1 MCDGSFAVTLCGDGA
16 PGAKGEVPDS
26 SSADRDA
33 GAPPGREPAPV
44 GGVTVTSQTYS
55 QCRLRPSTQSASLM
69 DATIFAP
76 SIVFEPLFDG
86 VTVPSR
92 ATTGAAGYDV
102 RAHLQGRTVRT
113 WRDGAEVM
121 LATSTTG
128 ALSLEPGDV
137 ALVPLGFRA
146 RLPAGYEAQV
156 RLRSSI
162 AFRRG
167 LILPNAPGTID
178 ADYPDEWLVMV
189 RNVSAQRITIEHG
202 ERLAQIIL
210 HRYATL
216 DWSAG
221 VVTRSTD
228 RSGGIGSTG

>member
-26 SSADRDA
+26 GAAAGDA

-55 QCRLRPSTQSASLM
+55 QRRPRPSMQSTSLM
-69 DATIFAP
+69 DATISPP

-121 LATSTTG
+121 LAATTTG
-128 ALSLEPGDV
+128 AFSLEPGDV
-137 ALVPLGFRA
+137 ALVPL
-146 RLPAGYEAQV
+146 
-156 RLRSSI
+156 
-162 AFRRG
+162 
-167 LILPNAPGTID
+167 
-178 ADYPDEWLVMV
+178 
-189 RNVSAQRITIEHG
+189 
-202 ERLAQIIL
+202 
-210 HRYATL
+210 
-216 DWSAG
+216 
-221 VVTRSTD
+221 
-228 RSGGIGSTG
+228 

>member
-1 MCDGSFAVTLCGDGA
+1 MCDGSFAVTLCGDDA
-16 PGAKGEVPDS
+16 PGAKGETPDS
-26 SSADRDA
+26 GAAAGDA
-33 GAPPGREPAPV
+33 GAPPGREPAPA

-55 QCRLRPSTQSASLM
+55 QCRPRPSTQSTSVM
-69 DATIFAP
+69 DTTLSAP

-86 VTVPSR
+86 VIAPSR
-92 ATTGAAGYDV
+92 ATAGAAGYDV
-102 RAHLQGRTVRT
+102 RAHLEGRTVRA

-121 LATSTTG
+121 LAASAHGTCDV
-128 ALSLEPGDV
+128 EPGDV
-137 ALVPLGFRA
+137 ALIPLGFRA

-202 ERLAQIIL
+202 ERIAQVIL

-216 DWSAG
+216 EWSGG

>member
-1 MCDGSFAVTLCGDGA
+1 M
-16 PGAKGEVPDS
+16 PDS
-26 SSADRDA
+26 GAAADDA
-33 GAPPGREPAPV
+33 GAPLTPGRDPAPV
-44 GGVTVTSQTYS
+44 GGVTVTSQSYS
-55 QCRLRPSTQSASLM
+55 RCRPRPSTQSTRVMDTTISAS
-69 DATIFAP
+69 
-76 SIVFEPLFDG
+76 SIVFEALFDG
-86 VTVPSR
+86 VTAPSR

-102 RAHLQGRTVRT
+102 RAHLRGRTVRT
-113 WRDGAEVM
+113 WRDGVEVM
-121 LATSTTG
+121 VSTSATGTV
-128 ALSLEPGDV
+128 SLEPGDV

-178 ADYPDEWLVMV
+178 ADYPEEWLVMV
-189 RNVSAQRITIEHG
+189 RNASAQGVTIEHG
-202 ERLAQIIL
+202 ERIAQIIL

-216 DWSAG
+216 DWSTG

>member
-1 MCDGSFAVTLCGDGA
+1 MDTT
-16 PGAKGEVPDS
+16 
-26 SSADRDA
+26 
-33 GAPPGREPAPV
+33 PPPA
-44 GGVTVTSQTYS
+44 
-55 QCRLRPSTQSASLM
+55 
-69 DATIFAP
+69 
-76 SIVFEPLFDG
+76 IVFEPLHDG
-86 VTVPSR
+86 VTTPSR

-102 RAHLQGRTVRT
+102 RAHLLGRAVKT
-113 WRDGAEVM
+113 WRDGAELV
-121 LATSTTG
+121 LHADATG
-128 ALSLEPGDV
+128 ALALEVNDV

-146 RLPAGYEAQV
+146 RLPEGYEAQV

-189 RNVSAQRITIEHG
+189 RNVSAMRVIIQHG

-216 DWSAG
+216 EWSTG
-221 VVTRSTD
+221 VVTPSTD
-228 RSGGIGSTG
+228 RRGGIGSTG

>member
-1 MCDGSFAVTLCGDGA
+1 
-16 PGAKGEVPDS
+16 
-26 SSADRDA
+26 
-33 GAPPGREPAPV
+33 
-44 GGVTVTSQTYS
+44 
-55 QCRLRPSTQSASLM
+55 M
-69 DATIFAP
+69 DTTISAP
-76 SIVFEPLFDG
+76 SIVFEALFDG
-86 VTVPSR
+86 VTAPSR

-102 RAHLQGRTVRT
+102 RAHLRGRTVRT
-113 WRDGAEVM
+113 WRDGVEVM
-121 LATSTTG
+121 VSTSATGTF
-128 ALSLEPGDV
+128 SLEPGDV

-178 ADYPDEWLVMV
+178 ADYPEEWLVMV
-189 RNVSAQRITIEHG
+189 RNVSAQCVTIEHG
-202 ERLAQIIL
+202 ERIAQIVL

-216 DWSAG
+216 DWSTG

>member
-1 MCDGSFAVTLCGDGA
+1 
-16 PGAKGEVPDS
+16 
-26 SSADRDA
+26 
-33 GAPPGREPAPV
+33 
-44 GGVTVTSQTYS
+44 
-55 QCRLRPSTQSASLM
+55 M
-69 DATIFAP
+69 DTTISPP
-76 SIVFEPLFDG
+76 SIVFEPLFEG
-86 VTVPSR
+86 VTAPSR

-113 WRDGAEVM
+113 WRESAEVM
-121 LATSTTG
+121 LPSSASGTF
-128 ALSLEPGDV
+128 ALEAGDV
-137 ALVPLGFRA
+137 ALIPLGFRA

-210 HRYATL
+210 HRYAAL